1 MSYQIFNSGASIRFT
16 DPDGEVMIY
25 KQTIRQ
31 IAVIGDG
38 IIKIDTGEKFRTIF
52 FRHENVSVPVSGS
65 AVALTSVLN
74 NWLTDCLC
82 TPSTPPME

>member
-16 DPDGEVMIY
+16 HPDGQVLIL
-25 KQTIRQ
+25 KQCIRQ

-38 IIKIDTGEKFRTIF
+38 IIKIDTGQMFRTIF

-65 AVALTSVLN
+65 ADALATVLN
-74 NWLTDCLC
+74 NWITDCLC
-82 TPSTPPME
+82 TPPTPPME